1 MQKMLVYHVTCNAF
15 RFIEMR
21 QTTWTRLELEHQAGI
36 KNISVVN
43 SNFIMGGLG
52 CGMVRQDEGI
62 LQFEGNVVNS
72 AMVVAHDSKLVIL
85 FTMKIN
91 KLYFKERP
99 PPSF

>member
-1 MQKMLVYHVTCNAF
+1 
-15 RFIEMR
+15 
-21 QTTWTRLELEHQAGI
+21 
-36 KNISVVN
+36 
-43 SNFIMGGLG
+43 MGGLG